1 MMASQVAPDNLPTR
15 GGGVLWRLLIR
26 PPEVA
31 GTRGGGDPRWRS
43 GGEGPTDHTED
54 SDEK

>member
-1 MMASQVAPDNLPTR
+1 MASQVAPDNLPTR